1 MDKGS
6 YLIKLPHTDPEMQI
20 LCEQMVREKTEL
32 QVAAE
37 DLNKEL
43 RELADLEYSLK
54 LEKKK
59 NIYELGLL

>member
-6 YLIKLPHTDPEMQI
+6 YLIKLPHTDPEMHI

-37 DLNKEL
+37 DLNKKL
-43 RELADLEYSLK
+43 RELEDLEYTLK

-59 NIYELGLL
+59 HTYELGSL